1 MPTGFNPP
9 LLFLRA
15 LDHEGLPAPGAKL
28 YHRVAGTE
36 LPKAIYY
43 DAALTSECPQ
53 PLVADAEGRFPQF
66 FLEGGAYRFVLFD
79 QSDVQLRPPEDP
91 IWGANGGSIFPTPT
105 NSGFLYYDE
114 DTDTYSWIQ
123 VEGSKVKVD
132 ADDPVAG
139 YLSEKLT
146 DSDTV
151 HWEVLPDHSGIQAVV
166 QEGAG
171 DTYKTKVNADD
182 TAPGFLEQKLAD
194 TTDTQFSPTE
204 DGSQLDNIVYQL
216 TGLGT
221 RLNRVKDAGF
231 DFDRGPFPAGN
242 YAGGRGIS
250 FGRRYVAG
258 VEVDTWIA
266 QGNNGKLYW
275 TSNNDATRWK
285 ITTEDDSVYSAYPG
299 GRTYYGW
306 SCIQFVYVAGAH
318 NCFCW
323 VMGSGDLAQ
332 TVVFIEH
339 KPENY
344 NADGTFKTAALN
356 SVTYGPLLGPYSA
369 IDIMQVD
376 TTGGIFIAGDDTRV
390 GYTTDLATFQV
401 VLTAD
406 HNVGGL
412 GFDGETTVQVV
423 ERDSGVIWKSENYGN
438 PGTFSKVLSFYLDD
452 VLVSHFPT
460 DFSAQWGSMFSMYGQ
475 WLSINFHYV
484 SGGIGFIYSDDGI
497 YWYSSKDEATPFYD
511 ANNDGL
517 RWFATN
523 AVPNSGTPIY
533 QLIVSM
539 IPVHRRLSIEKG
551 AVVSGPLI
559 LRELTNVPIL
569 GTDHRGRIVNGTGSL
584 SGYFVDLTTNQT
596 VEGVKTFSDGIGA
609 LFVDYDT
616 THDPFTFTPGRTYW
630 DTDAQTLATDLGNGT
645 TLQHG
650 QESQIFGRNNTGAT
664 LANGKAVYCS
674 GTTGFRPTF
683 ALAENDDP
691 NHWRAI
697 AFMTQDL
704 AINSQGYATTFGM
717 LNDVDTSAVNEN
729 DELYLSAT
737 PGEFQNTRPAA
748 PTRVVRLGR
757 CIRKH
762 PTEGKVFVNIFTFP
776 YLSELSDVEVSSPT
790 AGQVL
795 KHDGTKWVNGTP
807 ATGATEYDAVCS
819 SEAELVAALTSATV
833 QSIYIRIPSGGE
845 YTLGSA
851 TTSLVVGATKRI
863 YGEAVFL
870 GGIAINPNG
879 FTMRWRNQKV
889 DVTGAASFAAGGS
902 VYIKN
907 VNIQGGTL
915 NGTSGTRQYE
925 QCNTAASVSN
935 FVQRFWDVVFPSSA
949 SIGDASILR
958 WNSATGLWDPVSLG
972 VTAPF
977 GQELFSYSVSETT
990 GAIGS
995 DGNLGTVIN
1004 ATTRAFAFV
1013 PAGTVTITKM
1023 RTMITQTGGTYFRL
1037 GLYDASG
1044 NLVAKSARY
1053 SVSNGMKEVALTLG
1067 PSDVAI
1073 SGVTLTGGMVY
1084 YMAYWTDD
1092 TTQNFHTP
1100 VLSGRST
1107 STASPLMQ
1115 RTSGS
1120 NSEMPNTIGS
1130 ATNTGYRPW
1139 LMISG

>member
-569 GTDHRGRIVNGTGSL
+569 GTDHRGRIVNRTGSL
-584 SGYFVDLTTNQT
+584 S
-596 VEGVKTFSDGIGA
+596 
-609 LFVDYDT
+609 
-616 THDPFTFTPGRTYW
+616 
-630 DTDAQTLATDLGNGT
+630 
-645 TLQHG
+645 
-650 QESQIFGRNNTGAT
+650 
-664 LANGKAVYCS
+664 
-674 GTTGFRPTF
+674 
-683 ALAENDDP
+683 
-691 NHWRAI
+691 
-697 AFMTQDL
+697 
-704 AINSQGYATTFGM
+704 
-717 LNDVDTSAVNEN
+717 
-729 DELYLSAT
+729 
-737 PGEFQNTRPAA
+737 
-748 PTRVVRLGR
+748 
-757 CIRKH
+757 
-762 PTEGKVFVNIFTFP
+762 
-776 YLSELSDVEVSSPT
+776 LSELSDVEVSSPT

-925 QCNTAASVSN
+925 QCNTAASVSVERKYRRREHSPLEFGDRPMGSGFSRSHGAVWAGAFQLFRFRDDRSDRIRWKSRDEHQRHHPRVRVRPCGNCHSYENAHDDYPNRRDLFSPWALRRKREFGREVRPIFRFQWNEGGRAHAWAFRCCN
-935 FVQRFWDVVFPSSA
+935 FRRHVDRRHGVLHGLLDRRHDAELPYACTFWTIDEHRFAVDATDKRIEFGNAEHDRERDEYRVPSLA
-949 SIGDASILR
+949 HDF
-958 WNSATGLWDPVSLG
+958 G
-972 VTAPF
+972 VTH
-977 GQELFSYSVSETT
+977 
-990 GAIGS
+990 
-995 DGNLGTVIN
+995 GNIC
-1004 ATTRAFAFV
+1004 
-1013 PAGTVTITKM
+1013 
-1023 RTMITQTGGTYFRL
+1023 
-1037 GLYDASG
+1037 
-1044 NLVAKSARY
+1044 
-1053 SVSNGMKEVALTLG
+1053 
-1067 PSDVAI
+1067 
-1073 SGVTLTGGMVY
+1073 
-1084 YMAYWTDD
+1084 
-1092 TTQNFHTP
+1092 
-1100 VLSGRST
+1100 
-1107 STASPLMQ
+1107 
-1115 RTSGS
+1115 
-1120 NSEMPNTIGS
+1120 
-1130 ATNTGYRPW
+1130 
-1139 LMISG
+1139 